1 MNDVDH
7 QLYKIMDF
15 NSTIHAV
22 HTYYCLEL
30 FVIDLPQA
38 S

>member
-1 MNDVDH
+1 MNVVDLK
-7 QLYKIMDF
+7 LYNIMDF
-15 NSTIHAV
+15 NSTLQAV
-22 HTYYCLEL
+22 DTHYCLVL

>member
-1 MNDVDH
+1 MNVMDVK
-7 QLYKIMDF
+7 LYNNMDF
-15 NSTIHAV
+15 NSTLQAV
-22 HTYYCLEL
+22 DKHYCLVL

>member
-1 MNDVDH
+1 MNVVDLK
-7 QLYKIMDF
+7 LYNIMDF
-15 NSTIHAV
+15 NSTLQAV
-22 HTYYCLEL
+22 RTYYCLVL